1 MQKHQNRRKTQR
13 KQGGKTKKSSA
24 SKTGKK
30 GTRYNRLKKLF
41 STSTSTYES
50 SPAADAIKIKRA
62 AALPFFNTYKA
73 MAIKEGRLMPSMVTP
88 VRI

>member
-30 GTRYNRLKKLF
+30 GTRFNRLKKLF
-41 STSTSTYES
+41 STSTYES

-62 AALPFFNTYKA
+62 AALPFFNTYKSL
-73 MAIKEGRLMPSMVTP
+73 AIKEGRLMPSMVTP